1 MGGADAEADADMD
14 SYDAHHGRRKHNR
27 DVARGDRRA
36 VAKLRLLIFSPY
48 FAPHVG
54 GLEGY
59 VSDLDDVLLG
69 SGEVDEITVFTPW
82 LPPEGPLT
90 ERRGPGYLVVRYPAL
105 ELIPNFPVPK
115 LWRRE
120 PWRAL
125 RSVGPSGH
133 DVFVSHTR
141 FFLTS
146 TLALVC
152 ARILR
157 RPLLH
162 VEHGSDYVQLS
173 GRLPRMAARIY
184 DLLLG
189 RLLLRRADGV
199 VAISHAA
206 AAFVE
211 RLSGRKVEVVHRGMW
226 TERLEAVQP
235 DGEVLEWAE
244 GRPVISFVGR
254 LIDGKGVP
262 DLLQAYAEPPL
273 EAVVCVV
280 GDGPRRVELEG
291 LAVQLGISSCVRFL
305 GYLPEERAW
314 GVIRASDVVV
324 NPSYTE
330 GLPTSVLEAALL
342 GRAILATDVGGTP
355 EIVTDDEGG
364 VLFKARDLE
373 ALRSGLE
380 RLLGDPKLRERMG
393 SRARAEAAGRFDW
406 KLSASRFAAI
416 ARELVSVRELGGDR
430 HTDSFSEVSST
441 SEKADS

>member
-1 MGGADAEADADMD
+1 M
-14 SYDAHHGRRKHNR
+14 
-27 DVARGDRRA
+27 

-48 FAPHVG
+48 FPPHVG

-59 VSDLDDVLLG
+59 VSDLDDVLLR

-82 LPPEGPLT
+82 LPAEGPLR
-90 ERRGPGYLVVRYPAL
+90 ERRGQGYLVVRYPAI
-105 ELIPNFPVPK
+105 ELIPNFPVPR

-125 RSVGPSGH
+125 RSIHPSGN

-146 TLALVC
+146 ALALVC
-152 ARILR
+152 ARLLR

-173 GRLPRMAARIY
+173 GRLPRMAARVY

-189 RLLLRRADGV
+189 RWLLRHADGV

-206 AAFVE
+206 AVFVD
-211 RLSGRKVEVVHRGMW
+211 RLSGREVPVVHRGMW

-235 DGEVLEWAE
+235 DGEVLAWAA
-244 GRPVISFVGR
+244 GRPVVSFVGR

-262 DLLQAYAEPPL
+262 DLLHAYAQSPL
-273 EAVVCVV
+273 EAVVYIV
-280 GDGPRRVELEG
+280 GDGPRRVELEA
-291 LAVQLGISSCVRFL
+291 LAEQLGVSARVKFL

-342 GRAILATDVGGTP
+342 SRAILATDVGGTP
-355 EIVTDDEGG
+355 EIIEDGVGG
-364 VLFKARDLE
+364 LLFKARDVE

-380 RLLGDPKLRERMG
+380 RLLGDPELRERMG
-393 SRARAEAAGRFDW
+393 DRARTDAVGRFDW
-406 KLSASRFAAI
+406 NVSAARFAGLA
-416 ARELVSVRELGGDR
+416 AQLVSEPRR
-430 HTDSFSEVSST
+430 RRRQARSPSEVAST